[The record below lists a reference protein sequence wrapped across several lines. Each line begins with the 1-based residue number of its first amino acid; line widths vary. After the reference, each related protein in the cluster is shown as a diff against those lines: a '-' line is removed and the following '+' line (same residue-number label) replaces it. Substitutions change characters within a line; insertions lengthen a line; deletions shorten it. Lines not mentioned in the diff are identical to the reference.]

1 MKKRRLVLS
10 DAAIA
15 DIVEQADWYDAQSGE
30 RLARRWE
37 RAVTFAVSLVAN
49 RPRLGATCAFRSS
62 EVKDLRRMSI
72 SDFPRHLLFYRFDE
86 EEVFILRIIHGARD
100 LEGLFS

>member
-1 MKKRRLVLS
+1 
-10 DAAIA
+10 
-15 DIVEQADWYDAQSGE
+15 
-30 RLARRWE
+30 
-37 RAVTFAVSLVAN
+37 
-49 RPRLGATCAFRSS
+49 
-62 EVKDLRRMSI
+62 MSI